1 MVLFSEFGPYESP
14 IIDGPFIPPPETMDV
29 YLKQKPQ
36 GIQGHHNSCYLDA
49 TLFAAFAFSSIM
61 DSILFRP
68 KTNEDIEEYDS
79 VQTVLRNKIIYP
91 LRS

>member
-1 MVLFSEFGPYESP
+1 MEG
-14 IIDGPFIPPPETMDV
+14 FIVPPPETMDV
-29 YLKQKPQ
+29 YLKPKAQ

-61 DSILFRP
+61 DSILFRQ
-68 KTNEDIEEYDS
+68 KTDNDIKEYEL
-79 VQTVLRNKIIYP
+79 VQSVLRDKIIYP